1 MSAMA
6 AMAMEDQRDATTQE
20 REVKQVQVSL
30 AEFRDLA
37 INQVTKAVRE
47 KEEGSLLFA
56 KGHVTEAED
65 RYCQALLLLDAA
77 KSVDAV
83 KRKDFRDIYNR
94 IETIELLCHLN
105 LAACALNEKRYED
118 ALDEAKQALGI
129 DQRNVKAMYRAGKAL
144 FGMSNF
150 REAIDV
156 LREAQ
161 KLSPSDKHV
170 VSLLSRARKSAKEV
184 SKSQESVFGGM
195 FSKSS
200 YIMDRS
206 KEERKESTQKRE
218 ERGSIVRKLRQ
229 CIQSSSEVSLL
240 DRWVQNG
247 IVSCSDDE
255 VNALRKVAQRAAA
268 SGKLDQAHERD
279 LVSRHGLAIRSEE
292 KDVLTGKEREKAEE
306 QKELFRVQ
314 VLTKKIQEGHAV
326 STEEAEFLQ
335 SFRRKEILRLEKQLQ
350 ASGLEERDLGLL
362 EGLRKQVKR
371 YDTAAM
377 DYENRSEEVETLLKQ
392 IESGRRIP
400 IRQRLRMD
408 GLLNEERMRLE
419 QKDDD
424 QGLTSTEW
432 KLLRQIQ
439 ERQEKQK
446 KEENTRRDKLEQR
459 EQLLNQLA
467 GK

>member
-1 MSAMA
+1 M
-6 AMAMEDQRDATTQE
+6 
-20 REVKQVQVSL
+20 
-30 AEFRDLA
+30 
-37 INQVTKAVRE
+37 
-47 KEEGSLLFA
+47 
-56 KGHVTEAED
+56 
-65 RYCQALLLLDAA
+65 
-77 KSVDAV
+77 
-83 KRKDFRDIYNR
+83 
-94 IETIELLCHLN
+94 
-105 LAACALNEKRYED
+105 
-118 ALDEAKQALGI
+118 
-129 DQRNVKAMYRAGKAL
+129 
-144 FGMSNF
+144 
-150 REAIDV
+150 
-156 LREAQ
+156 
-161 KLSPSDKHV
+161 
-170 VSLLSRARKSAKEV
+170 
-184 SKSQESVFGGM
+184 
-195 FSKSS
+195 
-200 YIMDRS
+200 
-206 KEERKESTQKRE
+206 
-218 ERGSIVRKLRQ
+218 
-229 CIQSSSEVSLL
+229 
-240 DRWVQNG
+240 
-247 IVSCSDDE
+247 
-255 VNALRKVAQRAAA
+255 
-268 SGKLDQAHERD
+268 
-279 LVSRHGLAIRSEE
+279 
-292 KDVLTGKEREKAEE
+292 
-306 QKELFRVQ
+306 
-314 VLTKKIQEGHAV
+314 